1 MVTKPQ
7 IPRLFTPR
15 AVILC
20 CDMQGKL
27 LEMTHGRAYTLAAAR
42 ALCET
47 SAALDV
53 PMCVSEQYPKGLGH
67 TSPDVLKHVP
77 KSAPIFEKTSF
88 SMIDTGKELDGPPE
102 SQTHAWLHTM
112 PERNQVIIFGI
123 EAHVCIQQTVLDLLE
138 NDYQVWVAADGVSS
152 QRAIDREMALVY
164 MKQCGAVISTSEA
177 SFLILSNEKSTQHS
191 RL

>member
-1 MVTKPQ
+1 
-7 IPRLFTPR
+7 
-15 AVILC
+15 
-20 CDMQGKL
+20 
-27 LEMTHGRAYTLAAAR
+27 
-42 ALCET
+42 
-47 SAALDV
+47 
-53 PMCVSEQYPKGLGH
+53 
-67 TSPDVLKHVP
+67 
-77 KSAPIFEKTSF
+77 
-88 SMIDTGKELDGPPE
+88 MIDTGKELDGPPE